1 MQSPGGAMLRF
12 VTSRVTRRGRILP
25 GRILLPYN
33 RPAVEIRKLKTPAEY
48 REAENVQRVVWH
60 FPDREIVPLNELVV
74 LQKHGGHVFG
84 AFDNGKMIAFCFGCP
99 AYGDGKSYHYSRMLG
114 VMPGN
119 KDSGIGTTMKL
130 KQREYVLEQGL
141 DLVVW
146 TFDPL
151 QSRNAYLNIEKLGC
165 VAREYLVNLYPESG
179 SRFNRGLESDRF
191 TAEWW
196 IASRRVRERL
206 AGKRPEHDLARYAVA
221 LETRVNRGGWREP
234 LASRT
239 KLKDARVSIEIPD
252 DIDALKKDD
261 LKLAQRWRFESRDAF
276 LACFKRGYVVMG
288 FVSKVEAEKR
298 RSFYLLEKGF
308 RVR

>member
-1 MQSPGGAMLRF
+1 M
-12 VTSRVTRRGRILP
+12 
-25 GRILLPYN
+25 
-33 RPAVEIRKLKTPAEY
+33 EIRRLKTPEEY
-48 REAENVQRVVWH
+48 REGERVQRVVWH

-84 AFDNGKMIAFCFGCP
+84 AFDDGKMIAFCFGCP
-99 AYGDGKSYHYSRMLG
+99 AYRDGKVYHYSRMLG

-130 KQREYVLEQGL
+130 KQREYVLKQGL

-165 VAREYLVNLYPESG
+165 VIREYSVNLYPESA
-179 SRFNRGLESDRF
+179 SRFNKGLESDRF
-191 TAEWW
+191 TPEWW
-196 IASRRVRERL
+196 IASKRVKERL
-206 AGKRPEHDLARYAVA
+206 AGKRPHHDVGRYAIA
-221 LETRVNRGGWREP
+221 LETRTNDEGWRAP
-234 LASRT
+234 VAVRT
-239 KLKDARVSIEIPD
+239 NLKDRRVSIEIPD
-252 DIDALKKDD
+252 DIDALKKKD
-261 LKLAQRWRFESRDAF
+261 LKLAQVWRFRSREAF
-276 LACFKRGYVVMG
+276 LAYFKRGYVITG
-288 FVSKVEAEKR
+288 FASKMEEDRR